1 MRNMKVLHDNKII
14 YRSYPTTDIPTETY
28 DWGWY
33 YEDGTYQCYV
43 LFNTDFIIGSFNSYV
58 WHLCVIRYLNQ
69 DMDKH
74 MFILIAKHISTMS
87 NGFINFNVKQKS
99 IDVLIE
105 NLSTNDPTI
114 PPKNSLRKIIF
125 KPLCGLTKEQKQ
137 KIVGSMVGRKGRISE
152 NNIYSCMLTINNNNE
167 LITDDKIASLLSCSR
182 RTIIRNMGDEL
193 RKEKEILNKSLM
205 STD

>member
-1 MRNMKVLHDNKII
+1 
-14 YRSYPTTDIPTETY
+14 
-28 DWGWY
+28 
-33 YEDGTYQCYV
+33 
-43 LFNTDFIIGSFNSYV
+43 
-58 WHLCVIRYLNQ
+58 
-69 DMDKH
+69 MDTRV
-74 MFILIAKHISTMS
+74 FRLIAKHISIMS
-87 NGFINFNVKQKS
+87 NGFINFNVKEKS

-152 NNIYSCMLTINNNNE
+152 NNIYNCMLTINNNNE

>member
-1 MRNMKVLHDNKII
+1 
-14 YRSYPTTDIPTETY
+14 
-28 DWGWY
+28 
-33 YEDGTYQCYV
+33 
-43 LFNTDFIIGSFNSYV
+43 
-58 WHLCVIRYLNQ
+58 
-69 DMDKH
+69 
-74 MFILIAKHISTMS
+74 MFILIAKHISIMS
-87 NGFINFNVKQKS
+87 NGFINLNVKEKS

-193 RKEKEILNKSLM
+193 RKEKEILNKSF
-205 STD
+205 DEH